1 MMRRAQAL
9 AYTLVALCGL
19 LSFLPSPV
27 SAQDATLQE
36 VVATLEQG
44 YAGLKDMQ
52 ASFNQTTTLPGL
64 PKPQKGHG
72 ELSLRRP
79 QQGAAQFRFDYAKPK
94 QLIVSNG
101 KQAWFYQ
108 PENRQVIVT
117 SMDAMLKS
125 GGSLAM
131 SYLTG
136 LGNVSRDF
144 SAAFGKPARDRQN
157 NYIIDLTPRKP
168 SPALAKLRLAISNE
182 AVEKQRATG
191 TATAGFPI
199 IFSVVM
205 DAHGTETRIDYSKV
219 RTNSGLSAGR
229 FSFKAP
235 EGTEIIQQ

>member
-1 MMRRAQAL
+1 MIRRL
-9 AYTLVALCGL
+9 ITFTCTLMTLCGL
-19 LSFLPSPV
+19 FGSLPTV
-27 SAQDATLQE
+27 ASAQEATLQE
-36 VVATLEQG
+36 VVAALEQG

-52 ASFNQTTTLPGL
+52 ASFSQTTTLPGL
-64 PKPQKGHG
+64 PKPQKGQG
-72 ELSLRRP
+72 ELYLRRP
-79 QQGAAQFRFDYAKPK
+79 EQGAAQFRFDYKKPK

-101 KQAWFYQ
+101 KQVWFYQ

-117 SMDAMLKS
+117 SMETMLKN

-144 SAAFGKPARDRQN
+144 TVAFAKPARDRQN

-168 SPALAKLRLAISNE
+168 SPALAKLRLAISNK

-205 DAHGTETRIDYSKV
+205 DAHGTETRIEYSKV

-235 EGTEIIQQ
+235 EGAEIIQQ